1 MKILAFFI
9 GIFELISES
18 LLLEARKFVFI
29 KNQGH
34 QWDLVCS
41 TRSHT
46 LGVGPSLSNLIYI
59 NFDH

>member
-41 TRSHT
+41 T
-46 LGVGPSLSNLIYI
+46 L
-59 NFDH
+59 